1 MNQKNPVAKAVRSPL
16 CRPRVERDR
25 TKYRR
30 KGKYGTWG

>member
-1 MNQKNPVAKAVRSPL
+1 MNRKNPVAKAVRSPL

-30 KGKYGTWG
+30 REKHSRW